1 MRITNKMMNSRVL
14 TNLSMA
20 AERYMSLQT
29 QASSGKRINKPS
41 DDPLGITK
49 DLNFRSRLSDISQF
63 QTNINHAQSWL
74 SFSDL
79 ALNNV
84 DELITEAKDL
94 ATQLGNDTYDE
105 SARAAGATQARE
117 IFNSII
123 DAANSQYRNKYIF
136 SGSKTNVPPIL
147 ANSIGVVYQ
156 GDTESLNIETDLRS
170 YLQVNAVGS
179 EFLTKAVT
187 TLGEGFDLNAGIQPN
202 MWLTE
207 LNGGEGVTMGNGHI
221 VIDTINGHYDID
233 ISAAKNIRQVLDQIN
248 AAGIP
253 NFTAS
258 ISENGN
264 SLDFEDTTANEI
276 TNMTP
281 LALLHKGQGV
291 TQVPGTFV
299 IRTSDSA
306 TSITVDISA
315 ATTVGDVLA
324 AINNS
329 LAAGGINNVT
339 ASIDPTDNRIIL
351 TDTNAVPYSLVI
363 EESSSNGTTASE
375 LGIKGEMQGVLNGEK
390 LEPNHIM
397 ISEAAAGQTLAHDLG
412 ILKGSEFEH
421 VIGDDMNPKLTYFT
435 KISSLNNN
443 SGINLGVIR
452 ITNGHDFANVD
463 LSSLNNNPDATVMD
477 MIDLINRSGVGV
489 SAYIN
494 SDNTGIMIKSNY
506 DDRSL
511 MITEADAGRT
521 ASALGIFG
529 SPDLL
534 GNMMILEK
542 GLSRNKTEEIS
553 ATQEVFNK
561 ALDQLLTVRSEVGS
575 RVVRADTTEE
585 KLLSLQ
591 TQVTGQLS
599 EVEDADILQIVTQLA
614 TAETIYQ
621 TSLASA
627 ARIMQQSLLDF
638 LQ

>member
-14 TNLSMA
+14 ANLSMA
-20 AERYMSLQT
+20 SARYLNLQT

-49 DLNFRSRLSDISQF
+49 DLNFRSRLSDLSQF

-79 ALNNV
+79 ALNNI

-105 SARAAGATQARE
+105 NARIAGATQARE
-117 IFNSII
+117 LFNSIL

-136 SGSKTNVPPIL
+136 SGSKTNVPPII
-147 ANSIGVVYQ
+147 ATAVGVMYQ

-170 YLQVNAVGS
+170 YLQVNAAGS

-187 TLGEGFDLNAGIQPN
+187 TLGDGFDLNPGIQPN

-207 LNGGEGVTMGNGHI
+207 LNGGEGVEMGNGHI
-221 VIDTINGHYDID
+221 IINTINGQYDID
-233 ISAAKNIRQVLDQIN
+233 ISAARNIQQVLNQIN
-248 AAGIP
+248 AAAIP

-264 SLDFEDTTANEI
+264 SLDFEDTTTHEM

-281 LALLHKGQGV
+281 LALLHKGQGI

-306 TSITVDISA
+306 TSVTIDISA

-324 AINNS
+324 EINNS
-329 LAAGGINNVT
+329 LAAGGITNVT
-339 ASIDPTDNRIIL
+339 ASIDPADNRIIL
-351 TDTNAVPYSLVI
+351 TDTNATPYNLVI
-363 EESSSNGTTASE
+363 EESSSNGTTAAE
-375 LGIKGEMQGVLNGEK
+375 LGIKGQMQGSLNGEK

-397 ISEAAAGQTLAHDLG
+397 ITEAAAGQTLAHDLG

-443 SGINLGVIR
+443 SGIDLGVIR
-452 ITNGHDFANVD
+452 ITNGLDYTDVD
-463 LSSLNNNPDATVMD
+463 LSPLNNNPDATVMD

-489 SAYIN
+489 STYIN
-494 SDNTGIMIKSNY
+494 TDNTGIMIKSNY
-506 DDRSL
+506 KDRSL
-511 MITEADAGRT
+511 MVTEADSGRT
-521 ASALGIFG
+521 ATALGIFG

-553 ATQEVFNK
+553 ATLEVFNK

-585 KLLSLQ
+585 KLLSLE
-591 TQVTGQLS
+591 TQVTKQLS
-599 EVEDADILQIVTQLA
+599 EVEDADILQVVTQLA
-614 TAETIYQ
+614 TAETIYK

-627 ARIMQQSLLDF
+627 AKIMQQSLLDF